1 MSYRYFR
8 KAEEYDQKDV
18 YIQVSLDQKGTS
30 DPLKIRQTQ
39 SLTVSSPLLLSLFI
53 VILGYPPAHCRPSV

>member
-8 KAEEYDQKDV
+8 KAEGYDRKGV
-18 YIQVSLDQKGTS
+18 YIRVSLDQKGTS

-53 VILGYPPAHCRPSV
+53 VILGYPPAHC